1 VRKRFRDLFA
11 PLKFRDFRFLWL
23 AQVFSELGDWAGRL
37 ALAVVVAE
45 RTHSTTLTAL
55 VTTAS
60 VLPYLGIGQLFATYI
75 NRFPR
80 RNVIVATDIGRAMLF
95 ALMAT
100 SVPIPVLLVLAFA
113 AGMLTPPFEAAR
125 NALTPLSVPTKRY
138 GDAIALASVTFDGAV
153 LFGYAAGGGLIA
165 SVGARP
171 ALLINAASFLVSA
184 LLLNYIPAARQRG
197 SETDHPTVRDAWN
210 AVFDDPFV
218 RRFVTSFTVVG
229 SAAVVAESLVAIYA
243 IEELHSEAGVSGL
256 LAAAIPVGAI
266 AATVI
271 GRSGGDDRAKLRV
284 ASAVALVGAIAGI
297 IGFAIGPS
305 LPLVLAPFAAVG
317 ALNASRVPANEV
329 AGLRLEDRM
338 RAPANSVINGFLLG
352 SQAVAAAGGG
362 LLAKLIGIRSTIVFA
377 LVLAGLVGAWG
388 VLRPPHEIRHR
399 VGVPTT
405 QR

>member
-1 VRKRFRDLFA
+1 VRKRFGDLFA
-11 PLKFRDFRFLWL
+11 PLRFRDFRFLWL

-45 RTHSTTLTAL
+45 RTHSTALTAL

-80 RNVIVATDIGRAMLF
+80 RNVIVATDVGRALLF

-100 SVPIPVLLVLAFA
+100 PVPIPVLLLLAFA

-125 NALTPLSVPTKRY
+125 NALTPLSVPTNRY

-153 LFGYAAGGGLIA
+153 LFGYAVGGGLIA
-165 SVGARP
+165 SVGARS

-243 IEELHSEAGVSGL
+243 IEELHSQAGVSGL

-266 AATVI
+266 VATVL
-271 GRSGGDDRAKLRV
+271 GRSSGDDTAKLRV
-284 ASAVALVGAIAGI
+284 ASAVALIGALAGI
-297 IGFAIGPS
+297 VGFAIGPS

-362 LLAKLIGIRSTIVFA
+362 LLAKLFGIRSTIVLA
-377 LVLAGLVGAWG
+377 LVLAAAVGAWG
-388 VLRPPHEIRHR
+388 IVRPPHEIRHR

-405 QR
+405 PR

>member
-1 VRKRFRDLFA
+1 
-11 PLKFRDFRFLWL
+11 
-23 AQVFSELGDWAGRL
+23 
-37 ALAVVVAE
+37 
-45 RTHSTTLTAL
+45 